1 MKFGSF
7 TSVLWERRWF
17 VAGVL
22 VLALLMSPFLI
33 GMTKPTYTATAEVTT
48 VGNPTNSVLS
58 GTDLP
63 ELVLST
69 QVMER
74 VKSQLHLPGSIDDFR
89 GATSVK
95 ASPRSNVVPVS
106 FRSKNASRAL
116 AMANAIADA
125 TVFEYKDLAMHQYDQ
140 VIDTL
145 HSQLADRQAKIR
157 DLDSR
162 LQRAVQKNSFVGSP
176 AALETIS
183 ARLDD
188 LESKRGE
195 TYATMVA
202 DRASASAAS
211 GTGGHD
217 GLGSVIREQAL
228 ASDPVYMAL
237 RAGQSKDVAEY
248 VAEKAGYT
256 DSFPGLAGL
265 KEKVKLET
273 AVVDKTADKSAAE
286 HAGASATYAQVVLNQ
301 RTATSQVAG
310 DSARLAAIES
320 EIAQTRSR
328 LNDLPREG
336 VAANQL
342 RLQRD
347 SAAAA
352 FNQLE
357 LRLQTTLADQ
367 AQSASLG
374 GLIVLDHATSAN
386 PKISREMLSVMIAAL
401 ILALAVGSAF
411 AAEALDPRVRTT
423 EDAEALYGTPHIGS
437 V

>member
-1 MKFGSF
+1 MKLGSF

-33 GMTKPTYTATAEVTT
+33 GMTKPTYTATSEVTT

-63 ELVLST
+63 DLILSAG
-69 QVMER
+69 VMDR
-74 VKSQLHLPGSIDDFR
+74 VKSQLHLAGSIDDFR
-89 GATSVK
+89 DATSVK
-95 ASPRSNVVPVS
+95 ASPRSNVVPVTY
-106 FRSKNASRAL
+106 RSKNAARAL

-125 TVFEYKDLAMHQYDQ
+125 TVVEYKDLATHQYDQ

-145 HSQLADRQAKIR
+145 HQQLADRQAKIR

-162 LQRAVQKNSFVGSP
+162 LQHAVQSNSFVGSP
-176 AALETIS
+176 QALETIS

-195 TYATMVA
+195 TYATYVA
-202 DRASASAAS
+202 DQAAAS
-211 GTGGHD
+211 VGNGSSRD
-217 GLGSVIREQAL
+217 GLNSVIREQAL
-228 ASDPVYMAL
+228 ASDPVYVAL
-237 RAGQSKDVAEY
+237 RAGQSKDVADYESQ
-248 VAEKAGYT
+248 KAGYT

-265 KEKVKLET
+265 KEKVRLES
-273 AVVDKTADKSAAE
+273 AAVDKTAATSAAQ
-286 HAGASATYAQVVLNQ
+286 HVGASPTYAQVVLNQ
-301 RTATSQVAG
+301 RASAAQVAG
-310 DSARLAAIES
+310 DSARLKAIEN
-320 EIAQTRSR
+320 EIATTRSR
-328 LNDLPREG
+328 LSDLPRDG

-347 SAAAA
+347 SAATA
-352 FNQLE
+352 FGQLE

-367 AQSASLG
+367 AQAASLG
-374 GLIVLDHATSAN
+374 SLIVLDHATEAT
-386 PKISREMLSVMIAAL
+386 PKISRMFLSVMIAAL
-401 ILALAVGSAF
+401 VLAMAIGAAY
-411 AAEALDPRVRTT
+411 AAEALDPRIRST
-423 EDAEALYGTPHIGS
+423 EDAETLYGTPHIGS

>member
-1 MKFGSF
+1 MKLGSF

-22 VLALLMSPFLI
+22 VLALIMSPFLI

-63 ELVLST
+63 ELILSAG
-69 QVMER
+69 VMDR
-74 VKSQLHLPGSIDDFR
+74 VKSQLHLAGSIDDFR
-89 GATSVK
+89 DATSVK
-95 ASPRSNVVPVS
+95 ASPRSNVVPVTY
-106 FRSKNASRAL
+106 RSKNAARAL

-125 TVFEYKDLAMHQYDQ
+125 SVVEFKDLATHQYDQ
-140 VIDTL
+140 VIETL
-145 HSQLADRQAKIR
+145 HGQLADRQAKIR

-162 LQRAVQKNSFVGSP
+162 LQRAVQSNSFVGSP
-176 AALETIS
+176 QALETIS

-195 TYATMVA
+195 TYATYVA
-202 DRASASAAS
+202 DQAAAS
-211 GTGGHD
+211 VGNGGARD
-217 GLGSVIREQAL
+217 GLNSVIREQAL
-228 ASDPVYMAL
+228 ASDPVYVAL

-248 VAEKAGYT
+248 ESQKAGYT

-265 KEKVKLET
+265 KEKVRLEGAAVDRT
-273 AVVDKTADKSAAE
+273 AASSAAQ
-286 HAGASATYAQVVLNQ
+286 HVGASPTYAQVVLTQ
-301 RTATSQVAG
+301 RASAAQVAG
-310 DSARLAAIES
+310 DSARLKAIEA
-320 EIAQTRSR
+320 EIATTRAR
-328 LNDLPREG
+328 LSDLPRDG

-347 SAAAA
+347 SAATA
-352 FNQLE
+352 FGQLE

-367 AQSASLG
+367 AQAASLG
-374 GLIVLDHATSAN
+374 SLIVLDHATEAT
-386 PKISREMLSVMIAAL
+386 PKISRTFLSVMIAAL
-401 ILALAVGSAF
+401 ILAMAIGAAY
-411 AAEALDPRVRTT
+411 AAEALDPRIRST

>member
-1 MKFGSF
+1 MKLGSF

-33 GMTKPTYTATAEVTT
+33 GMTKPTYTATSEVTT

-63 ELVLST
+63 DLILSAG
-69 QVMER
+69 VMDR
-74 VKSQLHLPGSIDDFR
+74 VKSQLHLAGSIDDFR
-89 GATSVK
+89 DATSVK
-95 ASPRSNVVPVS
+95 ASPRSNVVPVTY
-106 FRSKNASRAL
+106 RSKNAARAL

-125 TVFEYKDLAMHQYDQ
+125 TVVEYKDLATHQYDQ

-145 HSQLADRQAKIR
+145 HGQLADRQAKIR

-162 LQRAVQKNSFVGSP
+162 LQRAVQSNSFVGSP
-176 AALETIS
+176 QALETIS

-195 TYATMVA
+195 TYATYVA
-202 DRASASAAS
+202 DQAAAS
-211 GTGGHD
+211 VGNGASRD
-217 GLGSVIREQAL
+217 GLNSVIREQAL
-228 ASDPVYMAL
+228 ASDPVYVAL
-237 RAGQSKDVAEY
+237 RAGQSKDVADYESQ
-248 VAEKAGYT
+248 KAGYT

-265 KEKVKLET
+265 KEKVRLEG
-273 AVVDKTADKSAAE
+273 AAVDKTAATSAAQ
-286 HAGASATYAQVVLNQ
+286 HVGASPTYAQVVLTQ
-301 RTATSQVAG
+301 RASAAQVAG
-310 DSARLAAIES
+310 DSARLKAIET
-320 EIAQTRSR
+320 EIATTRSR
-328 LNDLPREG
+328 LSDLPRDG

-347 SAAAA
+347 SAATA
-352 FNQLE
+352 FGQLE

-367 AQSASLG
+367 AQAASLG
-374 GLIVLDHATSAN
+374 SLIVLDHATEAS
-386 PKISREMLSVMIAAL
+386 PKISRTLLSVMIAAL
-401 ILALAVGSAF
+401 VLAMAIGAAY
-411 AAEALDPRVRTT
+411 AAEALDPRIRST
-423 EDAEALYGTPHIGS
+423 EDAETLYGTPHIGS

>member
-1 MKFGSF
+1 MKLGSF

-22 VLALLMSPFLI
+22 VLALIMSPFLI
-33 GMTKPTYTATAEVTT
+33 SMTRPTYTATSEVTT

-63 ELVLST
+63 DLILSAG
-69 QVMER
+69 VMER
-74 VKSQLHLPGSIDDFR
+74 VKSQLHIPGSIDDFR
-89 GATSVK
+89 DATSVK
-95 ASPRSNVVPVS
+95 ASPRSNVVPVTY
-106 FRSKNASRAL
+106 RSKNAARAL

-125 TVFEYKDLAMHQYDQ
+125 TVVEYKELATHQYDQ

-157 DLDSR
+157 DLDAR
-162 LQRAVQKNSFVGSP
+162 LQHAVQNNSFVGSP
-176 AALETIS
+176 QALETIS

-195 TYATMVA
+195 TYATYVA
-202 DRASASAAS
+202 DMAAS
-211 GTGGHD
+211 SAGAGGERA
-217 GLGSVIREQAL
+217 GLRDVIREQAL
-228 ASDPVYMAL
+228 ASDPVYVAL

-248 VAEKAGYT
+248 ESQKAGYT

-265 KEKVKLET
+265 REKVRLE
-273 AVVDKTADKSAAE
+273 SAAVDRTAASSAAR
-286 HAGASATYAQVVLNQ
+286 HQGASQTYAQVVLTQ
-301 RTATSQVAG
+301 RASAAQVAG
-310 DSARLAAIES
+310 DSARLKAIDA
-320 EIAQTRSR
+320 EIATTHAR
-328 LNDLPREG
+328 LTDLPREG

-347 SAAAA
+347 SAATA
-352 FNQLE
+352 FGQLE

-367 AQSASLG
+367 AQAASLG
-374 GLIVLDHATSAN
+374 SLIVLDHATAAT
-386 PKISREMLSVMIAAL
+386 PKISRTVLSVMIAAL
-401 ILALAVGSAF
+401 ILAMAIGAAY
-411 AAEALDPRVRTT
+411 AAEALDPRIRTT
-423 EDAEALYGTPHIGS
+423 EDAETLYGTPHIGS

>member
-1 MKFGSF
+1 MKLGSF

-17 VAGVL
+17 VAGVF

-33 GMTKPTYTATAEVTT
+33 GMTKPTYTATSEVTT

-63 ELVLST
+63 DLILSAG
-69 QVMER
+69 VMDR
-74 VKSQLHLPGSIDDFR
+74 VKSQLHLAGSIDDFR
-89 GATSVK
+89 DATSVK
-95 ASPRSNVVPVS
+95 ASPRSNVVPVTY
-106 FRSKNASRAL
+106 RSKNAARAL

-125 TVFEYKDLAMHQYDQ
+125 TVVEYKDLATHQYDQ

-145 HSQLADRQAKIR
+145 HQQLADRQAKIR

-162 LQRAVQKNSFVGSP
+162 LQHIVQSNSFVGSP
-176 AALETIS
+176 QALETIS

-195 TYATMVA
+195 TYATYVA
-202 DRASASAAS
+202 DQAAAS
-211 GTGGHD
+211 VGNGSSRD
-217 GLGSVIREQAL
+217 GLNSVIREQAL
-228 ASDPVYMAL
+228 ASDPVYVAL

-248 VAEKAGYT
+248 ESQKAGYT

-265 KEKVKLET
+265 KEKVRLEG
-273 AVVDKTADKSAAE
+273 AAVDKTATASAAQ
-286 HAGASATYAQVVLNQ
+286 HVGASPTYAQVVLNQ
-301 RTATSQVAG
+301 RTSAAQVAG
-310 DSARLAAIES
+310 DSARLKAIET
-320 EIAQTRSR
+320 EIATTRSR
-328 LNDLPREG
+328 LSDLPRDG

-347 SAAAA
+347 SAATA
-352 FNQLE
+352 FGQLE

-367 AQSASLG
+367 AQAASLG
-374 GLIVLDHATSAN
+374 SLIVLDHATEAT
-386 PKISREMLSVMIAAL
+386 PKISRTLLSVMIAAL
-401 ILALAVGSAF
+401 VLAMAIGAAY
-411 AAEALDPRVRTT
+411 AAEALDPRIRST
-423 EDAEALYGTPHIGS
+423 EDAETLYGTPHIGS